1 MQPGQRPSLLDRVAG
16 ELGLALALTPALR
29 ARVGHEQLRLVL
41 THTRLGTVAATIFAA
56 LMAWHYRGVVPAAQ
70 VDVWITAK
78 LLVALGRIVLA
89 QAYQRHSERHGDELD
104 GAHAIAHWQRWT
116 LALMALDGLV
126 LGIGA
131 QRMMGEPM
139 VTTAVVVGVVDAMS
153 CIATF
158 GLQVHVAYTAAYVT
172 PMLLAT
178 AVGLVQRQEEVAG
191 ITALGQL
198 ILLALLLSTARA
210 TSGRLTAGMLLRL
223 QAQALVADKDA
234 ALQLAQQQIALRV
247 QFLAKVSHE
256 LRTPLHGILGLSR
269 LLHLESRDA
278 AVTRRV
284 ELIEFSGTHLLGLIN
299 DLLDVSRTEAGRF
312 TLHDERFELVA
323 QVEQVAE
330 VFALRAADRGLSFHW
345 HCSVA
350 KPHWVRGDAVR
361 LRQVLH
367 NLLGNAIK
375 FTPQGEVRLWL
386 AADGP
391 RIELQVQDTGPGIGE
406 AERSRI
412 FQAFHQAERAGEGP
426 TDGVGLGLTIARE
439 IAQAMRGDI
448 QVFSQPGQ
456 GATFVFTAQLPL
468 ESAPAP
474 GLNGTTVAV
483 GTLPGRVLVAEDDD
497 VNALIVCGYLDKLG
511 VAHERVADGKQ
522 AVSRALRETQ
532 RPQLVLMDCRMPVL
546 DGLAATREIRAQ
558 ERTLALP
565 RVPVIALTAATAA
578 ADQAECLEA
587 GMDAVV
593 AKPFTLEQL
602 ALALRQGH

>member
-1 MQPGQRPSLLDRVAG
+1 MLDRVAG

-41 THTRLGTVAATIFAA
+41 THTRLGTLAATVFAA

-70 VDVWITAK
+70 VDVWISIK
-78 LLVALGRIVLA
+78 LALALGRIALA
-89 QAYQRHSERHGDELD
+89 HAYQRHSERHGDTLD
-104 GAHAIAHWQRWT
+104 GADGIVQWQRWT

-131 QRMMGEPM
+131 HRMMDEPI
-139 VTTAVVVGVVDAMS
+139 VTTALVVAVVDAMS
-153 CIATF
+153 CVATF

-172 PMLLAT
+172 PMLLLT
-178 AVGLVQRQEEVAG
+178 ALGLAFRPEEVAAL
-191 ITALGQL
+191 TAIGQL
-198 ILLALLLSTARA
+198 LLLALLLSTARA

-223 QAQALVADKDA
+223 QAQALVAEKDA

-269 LLHLESRDA
+269 LLHLESRDPG
-278 AVTRRV
+278 VTRQV

-312 TLHDERFELVA
+312 ALHDERFELVA

-330 VFALRAADRGLSFHW
+330 VFALRAADRGLAFHW
-345 HCSVA
+345 QCSVN
-350 KPHWVRGDAVR
+350 KPRWVRGDAVR

-375 FTPQGEVRLWL
+375 FTPQGEVRLSL
-386 AADGP
+386 MAEGAQVQ
-391 RIELQVQDTGPGIGE
+391 LQVQDTGPGIGP
-406 AERSRI
+406 AERTRI

-439 IAQAMRGDI
+439 IAQAMGGDI
-448 QVFSQPGQ
+448 QVHSEPGH

-468 ESAPAP
+468 DDGQAPS
-474 GLNGTTVAV
+474 LNGFTVPP

-511 VAHERVADGKQ
+511 VSHERVADGKQ

-565 RVPVIALTAATAA
+565 RVPVIALTATAATA
-578 ADQAECLEA
+578 DLAECLEA

-602 ALALRQGH
+602 AQALRQGH